1 MSGIAYWSKTTVIFI
16 NVVSDDQKHLGLWFV
31 SWTSYSDPP
40 PLDQRQKGARLD
52 MMYKAVN
59 GKIALQIP
67 EYVKPKQ
74 KITREYHPINI
85 YPYNPYE
92 QYLQIH
98 FFME

>member
-1 MSGIAYWSKTTVIFI
+1 
-16 NVVSDDQKHLGLWFV
+16 
-31 SWTSYSDPP
+31 
-40 PLDQRQKGARLD
+40 

-74 KITREYHPINI
+74 KRTREYHPINI

-98 FFME
+98 FLWNNWLYPSGTHLLLE